1 MKRAFHLGAVV
12 LLVAIVQLSVRAAD
26 PIDRLRTH
34 ITQAMTEARGR
45 MGVAIKHLESGAE
58 VTVNADEKFPMAS
71 TFKLPVLVTLYDK
84 ARKGQVKWD
93 ETVEVGVRD
102 QHLGSGDLSYLY
114 DVPGVK
120 LSLHNVANLMM
131 MVSDNSGADICLT
144 RAGAANVNALMGS
157 LGVRELRV
165 DRPTQEL
172 ILDYQGRD
180 SATLKGLTL
189 AELQKSAPPEST
201 APQANAIEARFKRDD
216 VFAADP
222 RDQATPKS
230 FVTLLEKMWRGEA
243 VDKASSEAMLETMKR
258 CRTGAGRI
266 KGLLPPN
273 TVVAHK
279 TGTIGGV
286 VDDVG
291 IIYLPDDAGHVAIA
305 VLSKQTR
312 ATDVEVERAIA
323 QIARYAYDFFMFTA
337 RVSVDQQRSAARG
350 AHGAPASRGPQR
362 AVSARWGGMERSG
375 ARGPRE
381 RPSRGVGQSP
391 T

>member
-1 MKRAFHLGAVV
+1 M
-12 LLVAIVQLSVRAAD
+12 QLAARAAD

-45 MGVAIKHLESGAE
+45 MGVAIKHLESGTE
-58 VTVNADEKFPMAS
+58 IVVNADEKFPMAS
-71 TFKLPVLVTLYDK
+71 TFKLPVLVTLYDRAK
-84 ARKGQVKWD
+84 KGQVKWD
-93 ETVEVGVRD
+93 ETVDVGVHD

-144 RAGAANVNALMGS
+144 RAGADNVNALMSS
-157 LGVRELRV
+157 LGAGDIHV

-180 SATLKGLTL
+180 TARLKGMTL
-189 AELQKSAPPEST
+189 AEIQKASPPSSET
-201 APQANAIEARFKRDD
+201 AQANALQANAIDARFARDD
-216 VFAADP
+216 KFAADA
-222 RDQATPKS
+222 RDQATPKA

-243 VDKASSEAMLETMKR
+243 VDQASSEAMLETMKR

-266 KGLLPPN
+266 KGLLPSN
-273 TVVAHK
+273 TTVAHK

-291 IIYLPDDAGHVAIA
+291 IIYLPEEAGHVAIA

-323 QIARYAYDFFMFTA
+323 QIARYAYAYFMFT
-337 RVSVDQQRSAARG
+337 R
-350 AHGAPASRGPQR
+350 
-362 AVSARWGGMERSG
+362 
-375 ARGPRE
+375 
-381 RPSRGVGQSP
+381 RPGS
-391 T
+391 

>member
-1 MKRAFHLGAVV
+1 MKAVFRLSVAV
-12 LLVAIVQLSVRAAD
+12 LLVALVQLAARAAD

-45 MGVAIKHLESGAE
+45 MGVAIKHLESGTEIA
-58 VTVNADEKFPMAS
+58 VNADEKFPMAS

-84 ARKGQVKWD
+84 AKNGQLAWD
-93 ETVEVGVRD
+93 ETVDVGVRD

-114 DVPGVK
+114 DVPGAK

-144 RAGAANVNALMGS
+144 RAGVNNVNALMAS
-157 LGVRELRV
+157 LGAGDLHV

-180 SATLKGLTL
+180 TARLKGMTL
-189 AELQKSAPPEST
+189 AEIQKRAAADAPPQT
-201 APQANAIEARFKRDD
+201 NAVEARFKRDD
-216 VFAADP
+216 AFAADP
-222 RDQATPKS
+222 RDQATPRA
-230 FVTLLEKMWRGEA
+230 FVTLLEKMWRGEV
-243 VDKASSEAMLETMKR
+243 VDKASSDAMLETMKR

-305 VLSKQTR
+305 VMSKQTR

-323 QIARYAYDFFMFTA
+323 QIARYAYDYFVFTA
-337 RVSVDQQRSAARG
+337 RQG
-350 AHGAPASRGPQR
+350 AHSAPAR
-362 AVSARWGGMERSG
+362 ERSG

>member
-1 MKRAFHLGAVV
+1 MRRTVHLGVTVV
-12 LLVAIVQLSVRAAD
+12 VVAIVQLSLRAAE

-45 MGVAIKHLESGAE
+45 MGVAIKHLESGVEIA
-58 VTVNADEKFPMAS
+58 VNADEKFPMAS
-71 TFKLPVLVTLYDK
+71 TFKLPVLVTLYDRAK
-84 ARKGQVKWD
+84 KGQVKWD
-93 ETVEVGVRD
+93 ETVDIGVHD

-144 RAGAANVNALMGS
+144 RAGVNNVNALMAS
-157 LGVRELRV
+157 LGAGDLHV

-180 SATLKGLTL
+180 TARLKGMTL
-189 AELQKSAPPEST
+189 AEIQKRAAADAPPQT
-201 APQANAIEARFKRDD
+201 NAVEARFKRDD
-216 VFAADP
+216 AFAADP
-222 RDQATPKS
+222 RDQATPRA
-230 FVTLLEKMWRGEA
+230 FVTLLEKMWRGEV
-243 VDKASSEAMLETMKR
+243 VDKASSDAMLETMKR

-305 VLSKQTR
+305 VMSKQTR

-323 QIARYAYDFFMFTA
+323 QIARYAYDYFMFN
-337 RVSVDQQRSAARG
+337 R
-350 AHGAPASRGPQR
+350 
-362 AVSARWGGMERSG
+362 RSG
-375 ARGPRE
+375 
-381 RPSRGVGQSP
+381 

>member
-1 MKRAFHLGAVV
+1 MKRLIHLSVVAVV
-12 LLVAIVQLSVRAAD
+12 VVALHVPARAAD

-45 MGVAIKHLESGAE
+45 MGVAIKHLESGTE
-58 VTVNADEKFPMAS
+58 VVVNADEKFPMAS
-71 TFKLPVLVTLYDK
+71 TFKLPVLVTLYDRAK
-84 ARKGQVKWD
+84 KGQVKWD
-93 ETVEVGVRD
+93 ETVDVGVHD

-144 RAGAANVNALMGS
+144 RAGADNVNALMSS
-157 LGVRELRV
+157 LGAGDIHV

-180 SATLKGLTL
+180 TARLKGMTL
-189 AELQKSAPPEST
+189 AEIQKASPPSSET
-201 APQANAIEARFKRDD
+201 AQANALQANAIDARFARDD
-216 VFAADP
+216 KFAADA
-222 RDQATPKS
+222 RDQATPKA

-266 KGLLPPN
+266 KGLLPSN
-273 TVVAHK
+273 TTVAHK

-291 IIYLPDDAGHVAIA
+291 IIYLPEEAGHVAIA

-323 QIARYAYDFFMFTA
+323 QIARYAYDYFMFT
-337 RVSVDQQRSAARG
+337 RRTGS
-350 AHGAPASRGPQR
+350 
-362 AVSARWGGMERSG
+362 
-375 ARGPRE
+375 
-381 RPSRGVGQSP
+381 
-391 T
+391 

>member
-1 MKRAFHLGAVV
+1 MKRLIHLTVAAVV
-12 LLVAIVQLSVRAAD
+12 AVALHVSARAAD

-45 MGVAIKHLESGAE
+45 MGLAIKHLESGTE
-58 VTVNADEKFPMAS
+58 IVINADEKFPMAS

-84 ARKGQVKWD
+84 ASKGQLKWD
-93 ETVEVGVRD
+93 ETVDVGVHD

-144 RAGAANVNALMGS
+144 RAGADNVNALMAS
-157 LGVRELRV
+157 LGAGDLHV

-172 ILDYQGRD
+172 ILDYQGRET
-180 SATLKGLTL
+180 ARLKGMTL
-189 AELQKSAPPEST
+189 AEIQKSAPPPAAT
-201 APQANAIEARFKRDD
+201 QGNAPQANAIEARFKRDD
-216 VFAADP
+216 TFAADP
-222 RDQATPKS
+222 RDQATPKA

-243 VDKASSEAMLETMKR
+243 VDKASSDAMLETMKR

-266 KGLLPPN
+266 KGLLPAN

-291 IIYLPDDAGHVAIA
+291 IIYLPDEAGHIAIA

-323 QIARYAYDFFMFTA
+323 HIARYAYDYFMFT
-337 RVSVDQQRSAARG
+337 RRSA
-350 AHGAPASRGPQR
+350 S
-362 AVSARWGGMERSG
+362 
-375 ARGPRE
+375 
-381 RPSRGVGQSP
+381 
-391 T
+391 

>member
-1 MKRAFHLGAVV
+1 MERVFRLGLAV
-12 LLVAIVQLSVRAAD
+12 LLVAVMQLAARAAD

-45 MGVAIKHLESGAE
+45 MGVAIKHLESGTE
-58 VTVNADEKFPMAS
+58 VVVNADEKFPMAS
-71 TFKLPVLVTLYDK
+71 TFKLPVLVTLYDRAK
-84 ARKGQVKWD
+84 KGQVKWD
-93 ETVEVGVRD
+93 ETVDVGVHD

-144 RAGAANVNALMGS
+144 RAGADNVNALMSS
-157 LGVRELRV
+157 LGAGDIHV

-180 SATLKGLTL
+180 TARLKGMTL
-189 AELQKSAPPEST
+189 AEIQKASPPSSET
-201 APQANAIEARFKRDD
+201 AQANALQANAIDARFARDD
-216 VFAADP
+216 KFAADA
-222 RDQATPKS
+222 RDQATPKA

-266 KGLLPPN
+266 KGLLPSN
-273 TVVAHK
+273 TTVAHK

-291 IIYLPDDAGHVAIA
+291 IIYLPEEAGHLAIA

-323 QIARYAYDFFMFTA
+323 QIARYAYDYFMFT
-337 RVSVDQQRSAARG
+337 RRTGS
-350 AHGAPASRGPQR
+350 
-362 AVSARWGGMERSG
+362 
-375 ARGPRE
+375 
-381 RPSRGVGQSP
+381 
-391 T
+391 

>member
-1 MKRAFHLGAVV
+1 MKRLMHLGV
-12 LLVAIVQLSVRAAD
+12 VAIVAIVVQVSARAAD

-45 MGVAIKHLESGAE
+45 MGVAIKHLETGTE
-58 VTVNADEKFPMAS
+58 IVVNADEKFPMAS

-84 ARKGQVKWD
+84 ARKGELKWD
-93 ETVEVGVRD
+93 ETVEVGVHD

-114 DVPGVK
+114 DVPGVT

-144 RAGAANVNALMGS
+144 RAGADHVNALMAA
-157 LGVRELRV
+157 LGAGEIHV

-180 SATLKGLTL
+180 TARLKGMTL
-189 AELQKSAPPEST
+189 AEIQKAAPPPSGAT
-201 APQANAIEARFKRDD
+201 PGNAVEARFARDD
-216 VFAADP
+216 RFAADS
-222 RDQATPKS
+222 RDQATPKA

-243 VDKASSEAMLETMKR
+243 VDKASSDAMLETMKR

-273 TVVAHK
+273 TTVAHK

-291 IIYLPDDAGHVAIA
+291 IIYLPDEAGHIAIA

-323 QIARYAYDFFMFTA
+323 QIARYAYDYFTFTTP
-337 RVSVDQQRSAARG
+337 VKTKLGS
-350 AHGAPASRGPQR
+350 
-362 AVSARWGGMERSG
+362 GGL
-375 ARGPRE
+375 
-381 RPSRGVGQSP
+381 
-391 T
+391 

>member
-1 MKRAFHLGAVV
+1 MERVFRLGLAV
-12 LLVAIVQLSVRAAD
+12 LLVAVMQLAARAAD

-45 MGVAIKHLESGAE
+45 MGVAIKHLESGTE
-58 VTVNADEKFPMAS
+58 IVINADEKFPMAS

-84 ARKGQVKWD
+84 VKKGQLKWD
-93 ETVEVGVRD
+93 ETVDVGIHD

-144 RAGAANVNALMGS
+144 RAGADHVNALMAA
-157 LGVRELRV
+157 LGAGGLHV

-172 ILDYQGRD
+172 ILDYQGLET
-180 SATLKGLTL
+180 ANLKGMTF
-189 AELQKSAPPEST
+189 AEIQKHAPPPAATQSS
-201 APQANAIEARFKRDD
+201 APQANAIEARFARDD
-216 VFAADP
+216 RFAADP
-222 RDQATPKS
+222 RDQATPKA
-230 FVTLLEKMWRGEA
+230 FVALLEQMWRGEA
-243 VDKASSEAMLETMKR
+243 VDKASSDAMLETMKR

-273 TVVAHK
+273 TTVAHK

-291 IIYLPDDAGHVAIA
+291 IIYLPDEAGHVAIA

-323 QIARYAYDFFMFTA
+323 QIARYAYDYFTFT
-337 RVSVDQQRSAARG
+337 R
-350 AHGAPASRGPQR
+350 
-362 AVSARWGGMERSG
+362 RSG
-375 ARGPRE
+375 
-381 RPSRGVGQSP
+381 S
-391 T
+391 

>member
-1 MKRAFHLGAVV
+1 MKRLVHLSVVAVV
-12 LLVAIVQLSVRAAD
+12 VVALHVPARAAD

-45 MGVAIKHLESGAE
+45 MGVAIKHLESGTE
-58 VTVNADEKFPMAS
+58 IVVNADEKFPMAS
-71 TFKLPVLVTLYDK
+71 TFKLPVLVTLYDRAK
-84 ARKGQVKWD
+84 KGQVKWD
-93 ETVEVGVRD
+93 ETVDVGVHD

-144 RAGAANVNALMGS
+144 RAGADNVNALMSS
-157 LGVRELRV
+157 LGAGDIHV

-180 SATLKGLTL
+180 TARLKGMTL
-189 AELQKSAPPEST
+189 AEIQKASPPSSET
-201 APQANAIEARFKRDD
+201 AQANALQANAIDARFARDD
-216 VFAADP
+216 KFAADA
-222 RDQATPKS
+222 RDQATPKA

-266 KGLLPPN
+266 KGLLPSN
-273 TVVAHK
+273 TTVAHK

-291 IIYLPDDAGHVAIA
+291 IIYLPDEAGHVAIA

-312 ATDVEVERAIA
+312 AADVEVERAIA
-323 QIARYAYDFFMFTA
+323 QIARYAYDYFMFT
-337 RVSVDQQRSAARG
+337 RRTGS
-350 AHGAPASRGPQR
+350 
-362 AVSARWGGMERSG
+362 
-375 ARGPRE
+375 
-381 RPSRGVGQSP
+381 
-391 T
+391 

>member
-1 MKRAFHLGAVV
+1 MNGRARPLGRATASGRSKDRPLPFGQRRFLMERVFRLGLAV
-12 LLVAIVQLSVRAAD
+12 LLVAVMQLAARAAD

-45 MGVAIKHLESGAE
+45 MGVAIKHLEGGTE
-58 VTVNADEKFPMAS
+58 VVVNADEKFPMAS
-71 TFKLPVLVTLYDK
+71 TFKLPVLVTLYDRAK
-84 ARKGQVKWD
+84 KGQVKWD
-93 ETVEVGVRD
+93 ETVDVGVHD

-144 RAGAANVNALMGS
+144 RAGADNVNALMSS
-157 LGVRELRV
+157 LGAGDIHV

-180 SATLKGLTL
+180 TARLKGMTL
-189 AELQKSAPPEST
+189 AEIQKASPPSSET
-201 APQANAIEARFKRDD
+201 AQANALQANAIDARFARDD
-216 VFAADP
+216 KFAADA
-222 RDQATPKS
+222 RDQATPKA

-266 KGLLPPN
+266 KGLLPSN
-273 TVVAHK
+273 TTVAHK

-291 IIYLPDDAGHVAIA
+291 IIYLPDEAGHVAIA

-323 QIARYAYDFFMFTA
+323 QIARYAYDYFMFT
-337 RVSVDQQRSAARG
+337 RRTGS
-350 AHGAPASRGPQR
+350 
-362 AVSARWGGMERSG
+362 
-375 ARGPRE
+375 
-381 RPSRGVGQSP
+381 
-391 T
+391 

>member
-1 MKRAFHLGAVV
+1 MERAFRLGLAV
-12 LLVAIVQLSVRAAD
+12 LLVGVMQLAARAAD

-45 MGVAIKHLESGAE
+45 MGVAIKHLESGTE
-58 VTVNADEKFPMAS
+58 IVVNADEKFPMAS
-71 TFKLPVLVTLYDK
+71 TFKLPVLVTLYDRAK
-84 ARKGQVKWD
+84 KGQVKWD
-93 ETVEVGVRD
+93 ETVDVGVHD

-144 RAGAANVNALMGS
+144 RAGADNVNALMSS
-157 LGVRELRV
+157 LGAGDIHV

-180 SATLKGLTL
+180 TARLKGMTL
-189 AELQKSAPPEST
+189 AEIQKAAPPSSET
-201 APQANAIEARFKRDD
+201 TQANAPQANAIDARFARDD
-216 VFAADP
+216 KFAADA
-222 RDQATPKS
+222 RDQATPKA

-266 KGLLPPN
+266 KGLLPSN
-273 TVVAHK
+273 TTVAHK

-291 IIYLPDDAGHVAIA
+291 IIYLPDEAGHVAIA

-323 QIARYAYDFFMFTA
+323 QIARYAYDYFMFT
-337 RVSVDQQRSAARG
+337 RRTGS
-350 AHGAPASRGPQR
+350 
-362 AVSARWGGMERSG
+362 
-375 ARGPRE
+375 
-381 RPSRGVGQSP
+381 
-391 T
+391 